1 MKKYSKLEMYNWI
14 SSSDENND
22 EFNYNSIYMY
32 NTINL
37 SSYKNVEN
45 NKTTRDRVH
54 RVEDS
59 TMDDILHDIYIE
71 IIKDLFN
78 QLTPS

>member
-1 MKKYSKLEMYNWI
+1 MKKYSKLEMSNWI
-14 SSSDENND
+14 DE
-22 EFNYNSIYMY
+22 YNQDDNSVYMN

-37 SSYKNVEN
+37 SSYKFINDIKHTEVE
-45 NKTTRDRVH
+45 KSQDL
-54 RVEDS
+54 
-59 TMDDILHDIYIE
+59 DDILHDIYIE